1 MDKKMNDWM
10 NVEKSHKGGCRHKHQ
25 AGKIQ
30 PLYMCLVQQKTLQAL
45 QGSVQ
50 FPTFHSVRSPPPID
64 KVWCLDL
71 KRHLEEFMMILQIT
85 HHEVS
90 IFQVDFGHPVAWL

>member
-1 MDKKMNDWM
+1 M

-50 FPTFHSVRSPPPID
+50 FPTSHSVRSPPPVD
-64 KVWCLDL
+64 
-71 KRHLEEFMMILQIT
+71 
-85 HHEVS
+85 EV
-90 IFQVDFGHPVAWL
+90 